1 MVPHLVT
8 ALNGPL
14 LDLERKILDA
24 TPAIERWFRLEWQ
37 EHTPPFYCSVD
48 LRNAGFKL
56 APVDTNLFPGAFNQL
71 PAEVL
76 PLAVQAAMASIEKI
90 CPDAKN
96 LLLIPERR
104 DTRNPAYLENMARL
118 ALIMRQAGLNV
129 RFGALDEGMM
139 HPVEIELPDGQKL
152 VLEPLERS
160 PRRLGLKNFD
170 PCSILLN
177 NDLSGG
183 IPLVLENLHE
193 QYLLPPLH
201 AGWAVRRKS
210 THFSCYDEVAKKFA
224 KMVEIDP
231 WMINPYFARV
241 EGVDFEARTG
251 EAALAEAIDGVLKK
265 VAKKYREYG
274 IDEKPYVVI
283 KPDAGTDG
291 KGVMTVYDAAEVAAL
306 KRRDRT
312 KLAASKDGLEVHDV
326 IVQEGVHTFEQVG
339 EEVAEPVVYM
349 IDRYV
354 VGGFYRV
361 HGRRERDQN
370 LNVPGMHFVPLG
382 FEHTA
387 LPDAHAKP
395 GAAPPNRF
403 YMYGV
408 VARLG
413 LLAASVELEKTDPE
427 AIQV

>member
-14 LDLERKILDA
+14 LDLERKILAA

-56 APVDTNLFPGAFNQL
+56 APVDTNLFPGGFNNL
-71 PAEVL
+71 PLEIL

-96 LLLIPERR
+96 LLLIPERH
-104 DTRNPAYLENMARL
+104 TRNAFYLENLARL
-118 ALIMRQAGLNV
+118 AIIMRQAGLNV
-129 RFGALDEGMM
+129 RFGSLDEDITE
-139 HPVEIELPDGQKL
+139 PVTLQLSGGNTLLI
-152 VLEPLERS
+152 EPLERT

-177 NDLSGG
+177 NDLSAG
-183 IPLVLENLHE
+183 IPPILENLHE

-201 AGWAVRRKS
+201 AGWATRRKS
-210 THFSCYDEVAKKFA
+210 THFSCYDDVAKKFA
-224 KMVEIDP
+224 KLIDVDP
-231 WMINPYFARV
+231 WMLNPYFARCSD
-241 EGVDFEARTG
+241 VDFQQGTG
-251 EAALAEAIDGVLKK
+251 EQALADTVDAVLKK
-265 VAKKYREYG
+265 IAKKYREYG
-274 IDEKPYVVI
+274 IQDKPYVVI
-283 KPDAGTDG
+283 KADAGTYG
-291 KGVMTVYDAAEVAAL
+291 MGVMTVRDASEIAGLNRRERSNMSVL
-306 KRRDRT
+306 KE
-312 KLAASKDGLEVHDV
+312 GLEVHDV
-326 IVQEGVHTFEQVG
+326 IVQEGVHTFERVN
-339 EEVAEPVVYM
+339 EAVAEPVVYM

-361 HGRRERDQN
+361 HTERGADQN
-370 LNVPGMHFVPLG
+370 LNAPGMHFVPLA
-382 FEHTA
+382 FEHAA
-387 LPDAHAKP
+387 LPDVNAKP

-408 VARLG
+408 VARLA
-413 LLAASVELEKTDPE
+413 LLAASIELEKTDPD